1 MYEIGITGVKDLL
14 LSWDYGQSIQK
25 HVRHETDEKLT
36 MGKQKSSF
44 FVVSAFVKFTLRKGL
59 CLNKKK
65 TKVAH

>member
-25 HVRHETDEKLT
+25 HVRHETAEKLT

-44 FVVSAFVKFTLRKGL
+44 FCRKRV
-59 CLNKKK
+59 C
-65 TKVAH
+65 